1 MSFSTTADVVD
12 FVFESFNRVGHLAGP
27 DSVTRRPD
35 LTRALLRD
43 LGQPAADRPA
53 VLIAG
58 SKGKGSTSVLT
69 ARILEAAGHR
79 VGLITSP
86 HLVDFRER
94 IRLNGRAIP
103 EGRLIALANELAP
116 AARRISD
123 RLEPPA
129 YLSPTGIVLALGLRY
144 FAEAGATVLVLEAGR
159 GGAYDDMNVAPHQ
172 VAVLTPIYLEHREQL
187 GRTVAAI
194 ATTKAGIITRE
205 SRAVIGRQ
213 SEEASRAIV
222 EHCAAVGAPAYWLG
236 RDFRWRDSAAEST
249 QAHESEPGRQS
260 GGQDRESP
268 GADQDKRPT
277 GGTETGQTRDP
288 RLATRDSV
296 TVETPVA
303 RYDRL
308 PVPLLGRHQADN
320 LAVALTAAEALEP
333 RLAGLDRATL
343 RAALSRV
350 RWPGRIDVLGRAPLI
365 VADGAINEESARLT
379 LDAIGAQLSCPVIA
393 VTAVPADKDLAG
405 VCRALAPV
413 TDHLLLTRT
422 TLNRTL
428 RYSASAA
435 QVAGSLIERVT
446 EVSDPAA
453 ALETARRLS
462 GPNGSILILGTQSLI
477 AETLLA
483 LGRNCLDLW

>member
-12 FVFESFNRVGHLAGP
+12 FVFESFNRVGHLTGP

-35 LTRALLRD
+35 LTRVLLRD

-69 ARILEAAGHR
+69 ARVLEAAGHR

-103 EGRLIALANELAP
+103 EDRLIALANELAP

-129 YLSPTGIVLALGLRY
+129 YLSPTGIVLALGLSY

-159 GGAYDDMNVAPHQ
+159 GGTYDDMNVAPHR

-187 GRTVAAI
+187 GSTVAAI
-194 ATTKAGIITRE
+194 AATKAGIITPE
-205 SRAVIGRQ
+205 TQAVIGRQ
-213 SEEASRAIV
+213 SEEASRAIL
-222 EHCAAVGAPAYWLG
+222 EHCAAIGAPAYWLG
-236 RDFRWRDSAAEST
+236 RDFWWRESAAESP
-249 QAHESEPGRQS
+249 QPDESEPRQQPE
-260 GGQDRESP
+260 GQDRRSP
-268 GADQDKRPT
+268 GADQGKRPT
-277 GGTETGQTRDP
+277 DGTVASETRDS
-288 RLATRDSV
+288 RLATRDWV
-296 TVETPVA
+296 TVEAPIA
-303 RYDRL
+303 RYDSL

-333 RLAGLDRATL
+333 RLAGLDRAAL
-343 RAALSRV
+343 RAALNRV
-350 RWPGRIDVLGRAPLI
+350 RWPGRVEVLGRAPLI

-379 LDAIGAQLSCPVIA
+379 LDAIDPQVSRPVVA
-393 VTAVPADKDLAG
+393 VVAVPADKDLAG

-435 QVAGSLIERVT
+435 QVAGTLIERVT
-446 EVSDPAA
+446 EAPDPAG

-462 GPNGSILILGTQSLI
+462 GPDGSILILGTQSLI

-483 LGRNCLDLW
+483 LGRDCLDLW